1 MDRQRTF
8 VIYAIEV
15 CEVFLSQCS
24 REAQLFGRVNERLRY
39 LQDLKK
45 KIKMS
50 IKAFNV
56 FRELK
61 NIDANLETTKK
72 LLEQG
77 TPESLQAADYLI
89 AEIDVV

>member
-1 MDRQRTF
+1 M
-8 VIYAIEV
+8 
-15 CEVFLSQCS
+15 
-24 REAQLFGRVNERLRY
+24 FGRVNERLRY

-50 IKAFNV
+50 MKAFNV

-61 NIDANLETTKK
+61 NIDANLETTRK